1 VRGRVLCPRKD
12 SGAFSAE
19 ARWGQRP
26 RDATQEKS
34 SFSLWPDKRKPRD
47 AGFQARPPRA
57 PAGTSGGSRATGPP
71 AAALATAM
79 PCWSA
84 AARDSRD
91 MRWLPQRGQRRDSAG
106 VEGNHGERP
115 TRRSANNS
123 ARMEKLLRF
132 DRIRGNSPARQIKAS
147 NQINNGSVA
156 QSWTGSSAFASS
168 PPCGPAT
175 PVSALPPRLRRGRA

>member
-1 VRGRVLCPRKD
+1 M
-12 SGAFSAE
+12 
-19 ARWGQRP
+19 GQRP

-34 SFSLWPDKRKPRD
+34 SFSHWPDN
-47 AGFQARPPRA
+47 FQARPPRA
-57 PAGTSGGSRATGPP
+57 SAGTSGGSRRATRPP
-71 AAALATAM
+71 AATLRTAM

-91 MRWLPQRGQRRDSAG
+91 MQWLPQWGQRRDSPS
-106 VEGNHGERP
+106 VEGNNGVCP

-123 ARMEKLLRF
+123 PRMEKLLRF
-132 DRIRGNSPARQIKAS
+132 DRIRGNRLPARQIKAS
-147 NQINNGSVA
+147 DQINDGSET